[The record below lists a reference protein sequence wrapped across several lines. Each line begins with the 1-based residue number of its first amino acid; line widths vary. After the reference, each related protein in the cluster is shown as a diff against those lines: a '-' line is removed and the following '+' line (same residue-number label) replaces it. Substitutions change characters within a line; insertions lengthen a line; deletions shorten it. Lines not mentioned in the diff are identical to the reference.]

1 MPYIIPDRLLLQAV
15 SDEKVILDPD
25 SGNYYTLD
33 VVGAKMIDLLCE
45 SGSIEKTISGIVAE
59 YEVSEE
65 SAHTDLIEL
74 LEKMAEHG
82 LVQKNGD

>member
-1 MPYIIPDRLLLQAV
+1 MPYIIPDRLLLQSV

-33 VVGAKMIDLLCE
+33 AMGAKMIDLLCE

-59 YEVSEE
+59 YEVSIE
-65 SAHTDLIEL
+65 SAHADLIEL

-82 LVQKNGD
+82 LVEKNGD